1 MSEINNLNLNE
12 NNKIIEGFSPDIIKK
27 ANDVFNTLKIP
38 LDNTIKNFNFIVKSL
53 KKSFEIKQETKDKII
68 GKSESKNES
77 ESESESESKNESESE
92 SKSNIFNKEE
102 KKRLKQSMIF
112 MILLKKIVTRIC
124 ILSLSY
130 AYMIKKTKPKIIKRA
145 LKNGNK
151 KALLNF
157 KLAAKIKQKAI
168 NKAIRDIKFA
178 KIRAK
183 KIPKKIKKNKKIR
196 TKKEKI
202 LLSYSAIR
210 RDQDKL
216 KKIKLS
222 TVKYES
228 SPLKIAVLCFVIYL
242 LFNYIYF
249 KL

>member
-1 MSEINNLNLNE
+1 MCRSTIHSKLRIRFCPVDILISEI
-12 NNKIIEGFSPDIIKK
+12 G
-27 ANDVFNTLKIP
+27 
-38 LDNTIKNFNFIVKSL
+38 
-53 KKSFEIKQETKDKII
+53 
-68 GKSESKNES
+68 
-77 ESESESESKNESESE
+77 
-92 SKSNIFNKEE
+92 
-102 KKRLKQSMIF
+102 
-112 MILLKKIVTRIC
+112 
-124 ILSLSY
+124 
-130 AYMIKKTKPKIIKRA
+130 
-145 LKNGNK
+145 
-151 KALLNF
+151 
-157 KLAAKIKQKAI
+157 
-168 NKAIRDIKFA
+168 
-178 KIRAK
+178 
-183 KIPKKIKKNKKIR
+183 KIKKNKKIR